1 MTAPLLRRLTAGLL
15 ILPLLF
21 GAGCSDD
28 KTEKPSLT
36 LSAEK
41 IVLPSEA
48 GATARLDVTASGP
61 WQLEISG
68 SGFDASPLHG
78 GRGTTSVTLT
88 ATETNPST
96 ARTSLGSLHLFMP
109 QSGPELTVSVEQ
121 RPAVAAQTLLLYMP
135 GRSLASYFEQN
146 IEGIRRAVD
155 ADTPGDGRIF
165 VCWQPANQRTA
176 ELFELYYDPNSASC
190 ATREVKTYT
199 EFNAGDP
206 ESVHTLFAE
215 LADEAPALSY
225 GLIIGCHGKAWVPA
239 SAGTLARGAL
249 QPSDGAKEYW
259 QPAPGAYP
267 TRSFGDSGYEMD
279 ITELA
284 DALAALP
291 YRFDFLLFD
300 DCFMANIETL
310 YDLRASVDHVIA
322 SPCEIMAD
330 GFPYDRIIPQM
341 FTDEGR
347 SHDLGAVCYEFWNLY
362 QNDYASTIYRM
373 QSGCITLAVM
383 SEIDRLADV
392 MRRINR
398 TPAAEYDPNTLQTY
412 EGLSPHLF
420 YDMGQYVSVRCSDA
434 ALLDE
439 FAECFD
445 AAFPPESRLHTDG
458 FYSAY
463 NNRMNPITHY
473 SGITIS
479 EPSTKFTEENR
490 ATNWYPRD
498 ARIALHPQNRGGN
511 GKKRMKPAGPETTFR
526 TPPADPAPAS
536 AERESPDGTI
546 PLQVLPSGDFPYVP
560 VCSGDTAGRHA
571 AIGAQPRTRARG
583 LATGPAPGATRIVR
597 T

>member
-215 LADEAPALSY
+215 LAD
-225 GLIIGCHGKAWVPA
+225 
-239 SAGTLARGAL
+239 
-249 QPSDGAKEYW
+249 
-259 QPAPGAYP
+259 
-267 TRSFGDSGYEMD
+267 
-279 ITELA
+279 
-284 DALAALP
+284 ALAALP

-490 ATNWYPRD
+490 ATNWY
-498 ARIALHPQNRGGN
+498 
-511 GKKRMKPAGPETTFR
+511 
-526 TPPADPAPAS
+526 
-536 AERESPDGTI
+536 
-546 PLQVLPSGDFPYVP
+546 
-560 VCSGDTAGRHA
+560 
-571 AIGAQPRTRARG
+571 RA
-583 LATGPAPGATRIVR
+583 THE
-597 T
+597 

>member
-15 ILPLLF
+15 LLPLLF
-21 GAGCSDD
+21 GAGCSDN

-41 IVLPSEA
+41 IVLGNEA
-48 GATARLDVTASGP
+48 GATARLDVTANEP

-68 SGFDASPLHG
+68 SGFDASPVHG

-88 ATETNPST
+88 ATETNTST

-165 VCWQPANQRTA
+165 VCWQPASQRTA
-176 ELFELYYDPNSASC
+176 ELFELYYDSNSASC

-284 DALAALP
+284 DALATLP

-300 DCFMANIETL
+300 D
-310 YDLRASVDHVIA
+310 
-322 SPCEIMAD
+322 
-330 GFPYDRIIPQM
+330 
-341 FTDEGR
+341 
-347 SHDLGAVCYEFWNLY
+347 
-362 QNDYASTIYRM
+362 
-373 QSGCITLAVM
+373 
-383 SEIDRLADV
+383 
-392 MRRINR
+392 
-398 TPAAEYDPNTLQTY
+398 
-412 EGLSPHLF
+412 
-420 YDMGQYVSVRCSDA
+420 
-434 ALLDE
+434 
-439 FAECFD
+439 
-445 AAFPPESRLHTDG
+445 
-458 FYSAY
+458 
-463 NNRMNPITHY
+463 
-473 SGITIS
+473 
-479 EPSTKFTEENR
+479 
-490 ATNWYPRD
+490 
-498 ARIALHPQNRGGN
+498 
-511 GKKRMKPAGPETTFR
+511 
-526 TPPADPAPAS
+526 
-536 AERESPDGTI
+536 
-546 PLQVLPSGDFPYVP
+546 
-560 VCSGDTAGRHA
+560 
-571 AIGAQPRTRARG
+571 
-583 LATGPAPGATRIVR
+583 
-597 T
+597 

>member
-1 MTAPLLRRLTAGLL
+1 MTAPLLRRLAAGLL

-28 KTEKPSLT
+28 KTERPSLT

-88 ATETNPST
+88 ATETNTST

-109 QSGPELTVSVEQ
+109 QSGPELTVTVEQ

-165 VCWQPANQRTA
+165 VCWQPASQRTA
-176 ELFELYYDPNSASC
+176 ELFELYYDSNSASC

-249 QPSDGAKEYW
+249 RPSDGAKEYW

-347 SHDLGAVCYEFWNLY
+347 SRTTSGPYATSSGTSTRTTMPRPSTACSRDASRWPSCRRSTVWPTSCA
-362 QNDYASTIYRM
+362 ASTGPRPR
-373 QSGCITLAVM
+373 STTPTRCKPTRG
-383 SEIDRLADV
+383 S
-392 MRRINR
+392 RRTCSTTWGN
-398 TPAAEYDPNTLQTY
+398 TSPCGAATR
-412 EGLSPHLF
+412 
-420 YDMGQYVSVRCSDA
+420 RCSTS
-434 ALLDE
+434 
-439 FAECFD
+439 
-445 AAFPPESRLHTDG
+445 SR
-458 FYSAY
+458 SAS
-463 NNRMNPITHY
+463 TQ
-473 SGITIS
+473 
-479 EPSTKFTEENR
+479 PSRPR
-490 ATNWYPRD
+490 AGCTPTVSIR
-498 ARIALHPQNRGGN
+498 P
-511 GKKRMKPAGPETTFR
+511 TT
-526 TPPADPAPAS
+526 
-536 AERESPDGTI
+536 
-546 PLQVLPSGDFPYVP
+546 
-560 VCSGDTAGRHA
+560 
-571 AIGAQPRTRARG
+571 
-583 LATGPAPGATRIVR
+583 TG
-597 T
+597 

>member
-1 MTAPLLRRLTAGLL
+1 MTAPLLRRLAAGLL

-28 KTEKPSLT
+28 KTERPSLT

-41 IVLPSEA
+41 IVLPNEA

-68 SGFDASPLHG
+68 SGFDASPVHG

-88 ATETNPST
+88 ATETNTST
-96 ARTSLGSLHLFMP
+96 ARASLGSLHLFMP
-109 QSGPELTVSVEQ
+109 QSG
-121 RPAVAAQTLLLYMP
+121 
-135 GRSLASYFEQN
+135 
-146 IEGIRRAVD
+146 
-155 ADTPGDGRIF
+155 
-165 VCWQPANQRTA
+165 
-176 ELFELYYDPNSASC
+176 SASC

-392 MRRINR
+392 MRRINL

-463 NNRMNPITHY
+463 NNQMNPITHY

-490 ATNWYPRD
+490 ATNWY
-498 ARIALHPQNRGGN
+498 
-511 GKKRMKPAGPETTFR
+511 
-526 TPPADPAPAS
+526 
-536 AERESPDGTI
+536 
-546 PLQVLPSGDFPYVP
+546 
-560 VCSGDTAGRHA
+560 
-571 AIGAQPRTRARG
+571 RA
-583 LATGPAPGATRIVR
+583 THE
-597 T
+597 

>member
-28 KTEKPSLT
+28 KTERPSLT

-121 RPAVAAQTLLLYMP
+121 RPAVATQTLLLYMP

-176 ELFELYYDPNSASC
+176 ELFELYYDSNSASC

-249 QPSDGAKEYW
+249 
-259 QPAPGAYP
+259 
-267 TRSFGDSGYEMD
+267 
-279 ITELA
+279 
-284 DALAALP
+284 
-291 YRFDFLLFD
+291 
-300 DCFMANIETL
+300 
-310 YDLRASVDHVIA
+310 RASVDHVIA

-347 SHDLGAVCYEFWNLY
+347 SYDLGAVCYEFWNLY

-490 ATNWYPRD
+490 ATNWY
-498 ARIALHPQNRGGN
+498 
-511 GKKRMKPAGPETTFR
+511 
-526 TPPADPAPAS
+526 
-536 AERESPDGTI
+536 
-546 PLQVLPSGDFPYVP
+546 
-560 VCSGDTAGRHA
+560 
-571 AIGAQPRTRARG
+571 RA
-583 LATGPAPGATRIVR
+583 THE
-597 T
+597 

>member
-1 MTAPLLRRLTAGLL
+1 MTAPLLRRLAAGLL

-21 GAGCSDD
+21 GTGCSDD
-28 KTEKPSLT
+28 KTEKPSLR

-88 ATETNPST
+88 ATETNTST

-109 QSGPELTVSVEQ
+109 QSGPELTVTVEQ

-146 IEGIRRAVD
+146 IEGIRRTVD

-165 VCWQPANQRTA
+165 VCWQPASQRTA
-176 ELFELYYDPNSASC
+176 ELFELYYDSNSASC

-206 ESVHTLFAE
+206 ESVHTLFA
-215 LADEAPALSY
+215 
-225 GLIIGCHGKAWVPA
+225 
-239 SAGTLARGAL
+239 
-249 QPSDGAKEYW
+249 
-259 QPAPGAYP
+259 
-267 TRSFGDSGYEMD
+267 
-279 ITELA
+279 ELA

-490 ATNWYPRD
+490 ATNWY
-498 ARIALHPQNRGGN
+498 
-511 GKKRMKPAGPETTFR
+511 
-526 TPPADPAPAS
+526 
-536 AERESPDGTI
+536 
-546 PLQVLPSGDFPYVP
+546 
-560 VCSGDTAGRHA
+560 
-571 AIGAQPRTRARG
+571 RA
-583 LATGPAPGATRIVR
+583 THE
-597 T
+597 

>member
-88 ATETNPST
+88 ATETNTST

-176 ELFELYYDPNSASC
+176 ELFELYYDSNSASC

-215 LADEAPALSY
+215 LAD
-225 GLIIGCHGKAWVPA
+225 
-239 SAGTLARGAL
+239 
-249 QPSDGAKEYW
+249 
-259 QPAPGAYP
+259 
-267 TRSFGDSGYEMD
+267 
-279 ITELA
+279 
-284 DALAALP
+284 ALATLP

-490 ATNWYPRD
+490 ATNWY
-498 ARIALHPQNRGGN
+498 
-511 GKKRMKPAGPETTFR
+511 
-526 TPPADPAPAS
+526 
-536 AERESPDGTI
+536 
-546 PLQVLPSGDFPYVP
+546 
-560 VCSGDTAGRHA
+560 
-571 AIGAQPRTRARG
+571 RA
-583 LATGPAPGATRIVR
+583 THE
-597 T
+597 

>member
-1 MTAPLLRRLTAGLL
+1 MTAPLLRRLAAGLL

-28 KTEKPSLT
+28 KTERPSLT

-88 ATETNPST
+88 ATETNTST
-96 ARTSLGSLHLFMP
+96 ARISLGSLHLFMP
-109 QSGPELTVSVEQ
+109 QSGPELTVTVEQ

-176 ELFELYYDPNSASC
+176 ELFELYYDSNSASC

-249 QPSDGAKEYW
+249 RPSDGAKEYW

-310 YDLRASVDHVIA
+310 YDLRASVDYVIA

-490 ATNWYPRD
+490 ATNWY
-498 ARIALHPQNRGGN
+498 
-511 GKKRMKPAGPETTFR
+511 
-526 TPPADPAPAS
+526 
-536 AERESPDGTI
+536 
-546 PLQVLPSGDFPYVP
+546 
-560 VCSGDTAGRHA
+560 
-571 AIGAQPRTRARG
+571 RA
-583 LATGPAPGATRIVR
+583 THE
-597 T
+597 

>member
-1 MTAPLLRRLTAGLL
+1 MTAPLLRRLAAGLL

-28 KTEKPSLT
+28 KTERPSLT

-88 ATETNPST
+88 ATETNTST

-109 QSGPELTVSVEQ
+109 QSGPELTVTVEQ

-176 ELFELYYDPNSASC
+176 ELFELYYDSNSASC

-249 QPSDGAKEYW
+249 RPSDGAKEYW

-279 ITELA
+279 ITELVWG
-284 DALAALP
+284 
-291 YRFDFLLFD
+291 
-300 DCFMANIETL
+300 IE
-310 YDLRASVDHVIA
+310 RSVFFNGREKWA
-322 SPCEIMAD
+322 K
-330 GFPYDRIIPQM
+330 GF
-341 FTDEGR
+341 
-347 SHDLGAVCYEFWNLY
+347 
-362 QNDYASTIYRM
+362 
-373 QSGCITLAVM
+373 
-383 SEIDRLADV
+383 
-392 MRRINR
+392 
-398 TPAAEYDPNTLQTY
+398 
-412 EGLSPHLF
+412 
-420 YDMGQYVSVRCSDA
+420 
-434 ALLDE
+434 
-439 FAECFD
+439 
-445 AAFPPESRLHTDG
+445 
-458 FYSAY
+458 
-463 NNRMNPITHY
+463 
-473 SGITIS
+473 
-479 EPSTKFTEENR
+479 ENQR
-490 ATNWYPRD
+490 
-498 ARIALHPQNRGGN
+498 
-511 GKKRMKPAGPETTFR
+511 
-526 TPPADPAPAS
+526 
-536 AERESPDGTI
+536 
-546 PLQVLPSGDFPYVP
+546 V
-560 VCSGDTAGRHA
+560 
-571 AIGAQPRTRARG
+571 
-583 LATGPAPGATRIVR
+583 
-597 T
+597 

>member
-1 MTAPLLRRLTAGLL
+1 MTAPLLRRLAAGLL

-28 KTEKPSLT
+28 KTERPSLT

-88 ATETNPST
+88 ATETNTST

-109 QSGPELTVSVEQ
+109 QSGPELTVTVEQ

-176 ELFELYYDPNSASC
+176 ELFELYYDSNSASC

-206 ESVHTLFAE
+206 ESVHTLFA
-215 LADEAPALSY
+215 
-225 GLIIGCHGKAWVPA
+225 
-239 SAGTLARGAL
+239 
-249 QPSDGAKEYW
+249 
-259 QPAPGAYP
+259 
-267 TRSFGDSGYEMD
+267 
-279 ITELA
+279 ELA

-373 QSGCITLAVM
+373 QSGCIMLAVM

-490 ATNWYPRD
+490 ATNWY
-498 ARIALHPQNRGGN
+498 
-511 GKKRMKPAGPETTFR
+511 
-526 TPPADPAPAS
+526 
-536 AERESPDGTI
+536 
-546 PLQVLPSGDFPYVP
+546 
-560 VCSGDTAGRHA
+560 
-571 AIGAQPRTRARG
+571 RA
-583 LATGPAPGATRIVR
+583 THE
-597 T
+597 

>member
-1 MTAPLLRRLTAGLL
+1 
-15 ILPLLF
+15 
-21 GAGCSDD
+21 
-28 KTEKPSLT
+28 
-36 LSAEK
+36 
-41 IVLPSEA
+41 
-48 GATARLDVTASGP
+48 
-61 WQLEISG
+61 
-68 SGFDASPLHG
+68 
-78 GRGTTSVTLT
+78 
-88 ATETNPST
+88 
-96 ARTSLGSLHLFMP
+96 
-109 QSGPELTVSVEQ
+109 
-121 RPAVAAQTLLLYMP
+121 
-135 GRSLASYFEQN
+135 
-146 IEGIRRAVD
+146 
-155 ADTPGDGRIF
+155 
-165 VCWQPANQRTA
+165 
-176 ELFELYYDPNSASC
+176 
-190 ATREVKTYT
+190 
-199 EFNAGDP
+199 
-206 ESVHTLFAE
+206 
-215 LADEAPALSY
+215 
-225 GLIIGCHGKAWVPA
+225 
-239 SAGTLARGAL
+239 
-249 QPSDGAKEYW
+249 
-259 QPAPGAYP
+259 
-267 TRSFGDSGYEMD
+267 MD

-398 TPAAEYDPNTLQTY
+398 TPAAEYNPNTLQTY

-490 ATNWYPRD
+490 TTNWY
-498 ARIALHPQNRGGN
+498 
-511 GKKRMKPAGPETTFR
+511 
-526 TPPADPAPAS
+526 
-536 AERESPDGTI
+536 
-546 PLQVLPSGDFPYVP
+546 
-560 VCSGDTAGRHA
+560 
-571 AIGAQPRTRARG
+571 RA
-583 LATGPAPGATRIVR
+583 THE
-597 T
+597 

>member
-15 ILPLLF
+15 LLPLLF
-21 GAGCSDD
+21 GAGCSDN

-41 IVLPSEA
+41 IVLGNEA
-48 GATARLDVTASGP
+48 GATARLDVTANEP

-68 SGFDASPLHG
+68 SGFDASPVHG

-88 ATETNPST
+88 ATETNTST

-165 VCWQPANQRTA
+165 VCWQPASQRTA
-176 ELFELYYDPNSASC
+176 ELFELYYDSNSASC

-206 ESVHTLFAE
+206 ESVHTLFEE

-249 QPSDGAKEYW
+249 HPSDGAKEYW

-398 TPAAEYDPNTLQTY
+398 TPVAEYDPNTLQTY

-420 YDMGQYVSVRCSDA
+420 YDMGQYVSVQCA

-490 ATNWYPRD
+490 ATNWY
-498 ARIALHPQNRGGN
+498 
-511 GKKRMKPAGPETTFR
+511 
-526 TPPADPAPAS
+526 
-536 AERESPDGTI
+536 
-546 PLQVLPSGDFPYVP
+546 
-560 VCSGDTAGRHA
+560 
-571 AIGAQPRTRARG
+571 RA
-583 LATGPAPGATRIVR
+583 THE
-597 T
+597 

>member
-121 RPAVAAQTLLLYMP
+121 RPAVATQTLLLYMP

-190 ATREVKTYT
+190 ATREVKAYT

-490 ATNWYPRD
+490 ATNWY
-498 ARIALHPQNRGGN
+498 
-511 GKKRMKPAGPETTFR
+511 
-526 TPPADPAPAS
+526 
-536 AERESPDGTI
+536 
-546 PLQVLPSGDFPYVP
+546 
-560 VCSGDTAGRHA
+560 HA
-571 AIGAQPRTRARG
+571 THE
-583 LATGPAPGATRIVR
+583 
-597 T
+597 

>member
-88 ATETNPST
+88 ATETNTST

-420 YDMGQYVSVRCSDA
+420 YDMGQYVSVRCSERGA
-434 ALLDE
+434 ARRVRGVLRRSLPAREPAAHRRFLFGLQQPDE
-439 FAECFD
+439 PHHPLFGHHDQRAFD
-445 AAFPPESRLHTDG
+445 EIHGR
-458 FYSAY
+458 
-463 NNRMNPITHY
+463 
-473 SGITIS
+473 
-479 EPSTKFTEENR
+479 EPRDKLV
-490 ATNWYPRD
+490 PRD
-498 ARIALHPQNRGGN
+498 ARIALHPQNRGGQ
-511 GKKRMKPAGPETTFR
+511 KRMKPAGPETTFW

-536 AERESPDGTI
+536 AERESPDGTV

-583 LATGPAPGATRIVR
+583 LATGPAPCATRIVR

>member
-1 MTAPLLRRLTAGLL
+1 MTAPLLRRLAAGLL

-28 KTEKPSLT
+28 KTERPSLT

-88 ATETNPST
+88 ATETNTST

-109 QSGPELTVSVEQ
+109 QSGPELTVTVEQ
-121 RPAVAAQTLLLYMP
+121 RPAVAALTLLLYMP

-165 VCWQPANQRTA
+165 ICWQPANQRTA
-176 ELFELYYDPNSASC
+176 ELFELYYDSNSASC

-239 SAGTLARGAL
+239 EAGTLARGAL
-249 QPSDGAKEYW
+249 RPSDGAKEYW

-362 QNDYASTIYRM
+362 QNDHLPHAVGMYHAGRHVGDRP
-373 QSGCITLAVM
+373 SGRRHAPHQPDPGRGVRPQHAANLRGALAAPVLRHGA
-383 SEIDRLADV
+383 IRLRAV
-392 MRRINR
+392 QRRGAAR
-398 TPAAEYDPNTLQTY
+398 RVRGVLRRSLPAREPAAHRRFLFGLQQPD
-412 EGLSPHLF
+412 EPHHPLLGHH
-420 YDMGQYVSVRCSDA
+420 DQRA
-434 ALLDE
+434 LDE
-439 FAECFD
+439 I
-445 AAFPPESRLHTDG
+445 HG
-458 FYSAY
+458 
-463 NNRMNPITHY
+463 
-473 SGITIS
+473 G
-479 EPSTKFTEENR
+479 EPHNELV
-490 ATNWYPRD
+490 PRD
-498 ARIALHPQNRGGN
+498 ARIALHPQNRGGQ
-511 GKKRMKPAGPETTFR
+511 KRMKPAGPETTPR

-536 AERESPDGTI
+536 AKRESPDGTV
-546 PLQVLPSGDFPYVP
+546 PLQVLPSGNFPYVP
-560 VCSGDTAGRHA
+560 VCSGDAAGRHA

-583 LATGPAPGATRIVR
+583 LAAGPAPCATRIVR

>member
-1 MTAPLLRRLTAGLL
+1 MTAPLLRRLAAGLL

-28 KTEKPSLT
+28 KTEKPSLR

-88 ATETNPST
+88 ATETNTST

-109 QSGPELTVSVEQ
+109 QSGPELTVTVEQ

-165 VCWQPANQRTA
+165 VCWQPASQRTA
-176 ELFELYYDPNSASC
+176 KLFELYYDSNSASC

-206 ESVHTLFAE
+206 ESVHTLF
-215 LADEAPALSY
+215 
-225 GLIIGCHGKAWVPA
+225 
-239 SAGTLARGAL
+239 
-249 QPSDGAKEYW
+249 
-259 QPAPGAYP
+259 
-267 TRSFGDSGYEMD
+267 
-279 ITELA
+279 
-284 DALAALP
+284 AALP

-490 ATNWYPRD
+490 ATNWY
-498 ARIALHPQNRGGN
+498 
-511 GKKRMKPAGPETTFR
+511 
-526 TPPADPAPAS
+526 
-536 AERESPDGTI
+536 
-546 PLQVLPSGDFPYVP
+546 
-560 VCSGDTAGRHA
+560 
-571 AIGAQPRTRARG
+571 RA
-583 LATGPAPGATRIVR
+583 THE
-597 T
+597 